1 MGDRILIIKIY
12 KSAKIS
18 IMKSQFSIPEE
29 VLLVT
34 GGLQSAGYQAY
45 IVGGCV
51 RDLLTGRIP
60 KDWDITTNA
69 TPEKIQEIFPD
80 TFYEN
85 KFGTVG
91 VENKETENESL
102 KVIEVTPYRLE
113 SAYSDGRHPDEVSF
127 SQKLED
133 DLKRRDFTMNAIAY
147 DPASGELVDLYDG
160 QEAIKDKMIKAV
172 GDAEERFTE
181 DALRI
186 LRAVRFSTQH
196 GFAIEHETM
205 KAMEKCADMLGK
217 ISAERIRDEFTKM
230 LLAPEPIV
238 GVVMANKLGMLKYIV
253 PELEIGIGV
262 EQNGEHIYD
271 VWEHNLRTMQHAAD
285 KDWPLHIRLAGL
297 LHDVAK
303 PHTREWSKEKNDYT
317 FYGHDVVGGKL
328 ARKICERLKF
338 SSDFTEKIYRLVR
351 YHMFFSDTDQI
362 TLSAVRR
369 LVAKVGAE
377 NVWDL
382 IDLRICDRIGMGRP
396 KEEPYRL
403 RKFESM
409 IEEVMRDPISVGML
423 KIDGNRLIEMGERP
437 GPKLGWTLHAL
448 LEEVLDDPTKNS
460 EEYLETRA
468 KQLLEMTDEH
478 LRKLGVAG
486 KNAKDDAEGEEIKKI
501 RDEYKVK

>member
-1 MGDRILIIKIY
+1 
-12 KSAKIS
+12 
-18 IMKSQFSIPEE
+18 MKERFQIPDE
-29 VLLVT
+29 VRLVT
-34 GGLQSAGYQAY
+34 DGLQQAGFQAY

-60 KDWDITTNA
+60 KDWDITTDA
-69 TPEKIQEIFPD
+69 TPEQIQAIFPD

-91 VENKETENESL
+91 VENKDTENESL
-102 KVIEVTPYRLE
+102 KVIEVTPYRIE
-113 SAYSDGRHPDEVSF
+113 SAYSDGRHPDEVKF
-127 SQKLED
+127 SKNLED

-160 QEAIKDKMIKAV
+160 QAAIKDKMIKAV
-172 GDAEERFTE
+172 GDPGERFRE

-205 KAMEKCADMLGK
+205 MAMDKHVDLLSK
-217 ISAERIRDEFTKM
+217 ISAERIRDEFVKM
-230 LLAPEPIV
+230 LMADEPIV
-238 GVVMANKLGMLKYIV
+238 GIVMAQKLGILKYII

-297 LHDVAK
+297 LHDIAK

-317 FYGHDVVGGKL
+317 FYGHDVVGGAITK
-328 ARKICERLKF
+328 KICERLKF
-338 SSDFTEKIYRLVR
+338 SADFTEKVRKLVR

-362 TLSAVRR
+362 TLTAVRR
-369 LVAKVGAE
+369 LVANVGAE

-409 IEEVMRDPISVGML
+409 IEEVMRDPINVGML
-423 KIDGNRLIEMGERP
+423 KIDGNRLKEMGERP
-437 GPKLGWTLHAL
+437 GPKMGWTLHAL
-448 LEEVLDDPTKNS
+448 LEEVLDDPTKNNS
-460 EEYLETRA
+460 EYLENRA
-468 KQLLEMTDEH
+468 KELLAMSDEH
-478 LRKLGVAG
+478 LRALGEAG
-486 KNAKDDAEGEEIKKI
+486 KNAKDEAEGEEIGKI
-501 RDEYKVK
+501 RKQYNVK

>member
-1 MGDRILIIKIY
+1 
-12 KSAKIS
+12 
-18 IMKSQFSIPEE
+18 MKQSFNIPQE
-29 VLLVT
+29 VLRVT
-34 GGLQSAGYQAY
+34 SGLETAGFEAY

-51 RDLLTGRIP
+51 RDLLIGKTP

-69 TPEKIQEIFPD
+69 NPEQIQSIFED

-91 VENKETENESL
+91 VENKETEEKSL
-102 KVIEVTPYRLE
+102 KVVEVTPYRIE
-113 SAYSDGRHPDEVSF
+113 SSYSNNRHPDEVTF
-127 SQKLED
+127 SKNISD

-147 DPASGELVDLYDG
+147 SPSKEELIDLYEG
-160 QEAIKDKMIKAV
+160 REAIKDKMIKSV
-172 GDAEERFTE
+172 GNAEDRFKE

-186 LRAVRFSTQH
+186 LRAIRFSTEH

-205 KAMEKCADMLGK
+205 SAMQKYADLLAN
-217 ISAERIRDEFTKM
+217 ISEERIRDEFLKM
-230 LLAPEPIV
+230 LMADEPLI
-238 GVVMANKLGMLKYIV
+238 GIVMAQKLGILKYII

-262 EQNGEHIYD
+262 KQNGEHIYD
-271 VWEHNLRTMQHAAD
+271 VFEHNLRTMQHAAD
-285 KDWPLHIRLAGL
+285 KDWPLYIRLAGL
-297 LHDVAK
+297 LHDIAK

-317 FYGHDVVGGKL
+317 FYGHEVVGAKISK
-328 ARKICERLKF
+328 KICERLKLGNEL
-338 SSDFTEKIYRLVR
+338 TEKITKLVR

-409 IEEVMRDPISVGML
+409 IEEVMRDPINVGML
-423 KIDGNRLIEMGERP
+423 KIDGNRLKEIGERP
-437 GPKLGWTLHAL
+437 GPRMGWILHAL
-448 LEEVLDDPTKNS
+448 LEEVLDDPTKNNL
-460 EEYLETRA
+460 EYLENRA
-468 KQLLEMTDEH
+468 KELLEMNNEH
-478 LRKLGVAG
+478 LKSLGEAG
-486 KNAKDDAEGEEIKKI
+486 KEAKDEAEGEEIGKI
-501 RDEYKVK
+501 RKQYNVK

>member
-1 MGDRILIIKIY
+1 
-12 KSAKIS
+12 
-18 IMKSQFSIPEE
+18 MKHAFNIPEE
-29 VLLVT
+29 VMIVT
-34 GGLQSAGYQAY
+34 GGLEQAGFEAY

-51 RDLLTGRIP
+51 RDLLVGKTP
-60 KDWDITTNA
+60 KDWDVTTNA
-69 TPEKIQEIFPD
+69 TPEHIQAIFPD

-91 VENKETENESL
+91 VENKVTENDSL

-113 SAYSDGRHPDEVSF
+113 SAYSDNRHPDEVQF
-127 SQKLED
+127 SKNLED

-147 DPASGELVDLYDG
+147 RPANGELADLYNG
-160 QEAIKDKMIKAV
+160 AEAIKDKMIKAV
-172 GDAEERFTE
+172 GDPEERFQE

-196 GFAIEHETM
+196 GFVIEHETM
-205 KAMEKCADMLGK
+205 MAMSKHVDLLGN
-217 ISAERIRDEFTKM
+217 ISAERIRDEFLKM
-230 LLAPEPIV
+230 LMAPEPIV
-238 GVVMANKLGMLKYIV
+238 GIVMAQKLGILKYIA

-285 KDWPLHIRLAGL
+285 KEWPLHIRLAGL
-297 LHDVAK
+297 FHDIGK
-303 PHTREWSKEKNDYT
+303 PATREWSHEKNDYT
-317 FYGHDVVGGKL
+317 FYGHDVVGAKITK
-328 ARKICERLKF
+328 KICERLRVGN
-338 SSDFTEKIYRLVR
+338 DLTEKVRKLVR
-351 YHMFFSDTDQI
+351 YHMFFADTDQI

-409 IEEVMRDPISVGML
+409 IEEVMRDPINVGML
-423 KIDGNRLIEMGERP
+423 KIDGNRLKEMGQTP
-437 GPKLGWTLHAL
+437 GPRFSWTLHAL
-448 LEEVLDDPTKNS
+448 LEEVLDDPTKNNP
-460 EEYLETRA
+460 EYLETRA

-478 LRKLGVAG
+478 LKKLGEAG
-486 KNAKDDAEGEEIKKI
+486 KSAKDEAEGEEIKKI
-501 RDEYKVK
+501 RDQYKVK

>member
-1 MGDRILIIKIY
+1 
-12 KSAKIS
+12 
-18 IMKSQFSIPEE
+18 MKQNFDIPKE
-29 VLLVT
+29 VLIVT
-34 GGLQSAGYQAY
+34 NGLTKAGFEAY

-51 RDLLTGRIP
+51 RDLLTSRQP
-60 KDWDITTNA
+60 KDWDVTTNA
-69 TPEKIQEIFPD
+69 TPEEIQSIFPD

-91 VENKETENESL
+91 VENKETENETL

-113 SAYSDGRHPDEVSF
+113 SEYSDGRHPDEVKF
-127 SQKLED
+127 SKNLSD

-147 DPASGELVDLYDG
+147 SPETGELVDLYDG
-160 QEAIKDKMIKAV
+160 QEAIKDKMIRAV
-172 GDAEERFTE
+172 GDANERFGE

-196 GFAIEHETM
+196 GFAIEHDTM
-205 KAMEKCADMLGK
+205 SAMEKNADLLSK

-238 GVVMANKLGMLKYIV
+238 GIVMSQKLGILKYII

-262 EQNGEHIYD
+262 KQNGEHIYD

-297 LHDVAK
+297 LHDIAK

-338 SSDFTEKIYRLVR
+338 SNDFIEKIYRLVR

-409 IEEVMRDPISVGML
+409 IEEVMRDPINVGML

-448 LEEVLDDPTKNS
+448 LEEVLDDPTKNNS
-460 EEYLETRA
+460 EYLETRA
-468 KQLLEMTDEH
+468 KELLEMSDEH
-478 LRKLGVAG
+478 LRKLGEAG
-486 KNAKDDAEGEEIKKI
+486 KSAKDEAEDVEVKKI
-501 RDEYKVK
+501 RKDYNVK

>member
-1 MGDRILIIKIY
+1 
-12 KSAKIS
+12 
-18 IMKSQFSIPEE
+18 MKQSFNIPEE

-34 GGLQSAGYQAY
+34 QGLQKAGFEAY

-51 RDLLTGRIP
+51 RDLLTGRTP
-60 KDWDITTNA
+60 KDWDVTTNA
-69 TPEKIQEIFPD
+69 TPEEIQNIFPD

-91 VENKETENESL
+91 VENKDTVEETL

-113 SAYSDGRHPDEVSF
+113 SEYSDGRHPDEVKF
-127 SQKLED
+127 SKNLSD

-160 QEAIKDKMIKAV
+160 REAIKDKMIKAV
-172 GDAEERFTE
+172 GDASERFQE

-205 KAMEKCADMLGK
+205 TAMTKHADLLAK
-217 ISAERIRDEFTKM
+217 ISAERIRDEFVKM
-230 LLAPEPIV
+230 LGSTEPIV
-238 GVVMANKLGMLKYIV
+238 GIVMAQKLGILKYII

-297 LHDVAK
+297 LHDIAK

-338 SSDFTEKIYRLVR
+338 SADFTEKIYRLVR

-369 LVAKVGAE
+369 LVAKVGAD

-409 IEEVMRDPISVGML
+409 IEEVMRDPINVGML
-423 KIDGNRLIEMGERP
+423 KIDGNRLKEMGERP
-437 GPKLGWTLHAL
+437 GPRMGWALHAL
-448 LEEVLDDPTKNS
+448 LEEVLEDPKLNTA
-460 EEYLETRA
+460 EYLETKA
-468 KQLLEMTDEH
+468 TELLKLSDEH
-478 LRKLGVAG
+478 LRKLGEAG
-486 KNAKDDAEGEEIKKI
+486 KDAKDDAEGEEIKKI
-501 RDEYKVK
+501 RKDYNVK